1 MAILNKKIS
10 EAEYIGKDI
19 SGLPNQ
25 PNNTMTA
32 TELKAQFDMIM
43 KDVMV
48 PKFNALID
56 QVASY
61 TTNMSGA
68 RFIGFDATEDVFY
81 QSVYDAIIGVAA
93 SRVKG
98 TVKLTVALTAPSN
111 PAVGDI
117 WIDTN

>member
-1 MAILNKKIS
+1 MAILDKKVS
-10 EAEYIGKDI
+10 ESLYVGNDI
-19 SGLPNQ
+19 AGLSNTPNT
-25 PNNTMTA
+25 TMTA
-32 TELKAQFDMIM
+32 AELKDQFDKLM
-43 KDVMV
+43 KAVLI
-48 PKFNALID
+48 PRFNALID

-98 TVKLTVALTAPSN
+98 TMKMTVSLTAPSN
-111 PAVGDI
+111 PTVGDI